1 MKWVDQMKA
10 GASMAAVAEAE
21 GISPVFVKQNI
32 HAAFL
37 SPAILNT
44 ITDGRQP
51 PDLTAKA
58 LTRIRLPD
66 AWQDQSASL
75 QIDP

>member
-1 MKWVDQMKA
+1 MHVASQQCASAIIFGDQC
-10 GASMAAVAEAE
+10 
-21 GISPVFVKQNI
+21 II
-32 HAAFL
+32 
-37 SPAILNT
+37 ILNT